1 MSKIYRINEFAK
13 RVGRATST
21 VRRWEREGKLT
32 AKRLPSGHRYF
43 DESDVRD
50 VLGGTPGKRL
60 TVVYCRVS
68 STGQRDDLASQVA
81 AMEQYCRAGAI
92 AVDEWIE
99 EVGGGMNFKRK
110 RFLGL
115 IERIQ
120 RGEIERVLIAHKDRL
135 VRFGFD
141 LLDHL
146 SREQGCEILVNQESL
161 SPEREM
167 VEDLLAIVHTF
178 SCRLDGMRKYRK
190 QIKDE
195 FPGSKEPKDILQR
208 QRSPAPFPRHH
219 HRCQRFALFAT

>member
-1 MSKIYRINEFAK
+1 MNKVYRINEFAD
-13 RVGRATST
+13 RIGRASST

-43 DESDVRD
+43 DESDVRA
-50 VLGGTPGKRL
+50 VLGGAPDKRL

-68 STGQRDDLASQVA
+68 SAGQRDDLASQVE
-81 AMEQYCRAGAI
+81 AMEQYCRAGAVP
-92 AVDEWIE
+92 VDEWIQ

-120 RGEIERVLIAHKDRL
+120 RGEIERLLIAHKDRL

-146 SREQGCEILVNQESL
+146 AREHGCEIVVVNQESL
-161 SPEREM
+161 SPEQEM

-178 SCRLDGMRKYRK
+178 SCRLYGMRKYKK
-190 QIKDE
+190 QIRED
-195 FPGSKEPKDILQR
+195 FPGSKEPKDILQ
-208 QRSPAPFPRHH
+208 
-219 HRCQRFALFAT
+219 